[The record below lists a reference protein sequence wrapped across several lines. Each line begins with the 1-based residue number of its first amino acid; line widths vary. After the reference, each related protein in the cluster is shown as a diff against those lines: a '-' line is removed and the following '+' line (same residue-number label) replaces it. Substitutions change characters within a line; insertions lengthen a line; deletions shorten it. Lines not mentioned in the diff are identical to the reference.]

1 MATPAIE
8 FPARVPTAASGHGS
22 ARRWWTLAGL
32 SLASFLL
39 TLGDTALAVALPSI
53 GRDLNLDLGG
63 LEWVVNAYTLA
74 LSVFLLAGG
83 RLTDLFGARRVFMFG
98 MALFTGAS
106 LVSGLARSEW
116 LLLSGRVLQGI
127 GGALVLPATLALVA
141 ASFRAGGRGVALG
154 IWAGAGA
161 AALALGPL
169 AGALVTER
177 LGWAWIFLLNVPLG
191 AAGLLAGRL
200 TLLGHSDPNTTERYY
215 GHYDLTDLE
224 QAMEQFAKKRQ

>member
-1 MATPAIE
+1 MATPTIE
-8 FPARVPTAASGHGS
+8 SPTSVPAAASGHGS

-154 IWAGAGA
+154 IWAGA